1 MKLKIKR
8 LIATVIDFIIIFFII
23 YSLSPTQIL
32 FNIKILKYII
42 NILVLVLI
50 IYLFPHKDCLI
61 GYESIGKKI
70 MGLGIYQNG
79 ERVQDK
85 KVLVKRFMET
95 VYLFPLYPLTI
106 LVLGKSYGDINL
118 NTEVKEIKSKKSQSN
133 KWYEPRFFSNY

>member
-133 KWYEPRFFSNY
+133 K

>member
-85 KVLVKRFMET
+85 KILVKRFMET

-133 KWYEPRFFSNY
+133 K

>member
-42 NILVLVLI
+42 NIFVLVLI

-133 KWYEPRFFSNY
+133 K